1 MQNQTFTGHQPIP
14 LRDFFYKLLNG
25 AAQGILIGVLPAAVM
40 KYIIHFSGIENTAL
54 GSDFSSILT
63 FFTSLTPFLIG
74 MSVALQFN
82 MKNLDIG
89 VVGIATMVSSSAVR
103 WRVLAPGNQ
112 HPISGESLTAPTRL
126 FVTDGTGDIIN
137 AILVAGLAVGAIWLV
152 SRYLNGFG
160 ALAIILSPILIGG
173 GVGLIGE
180 VMAPWVAQLTTAT
193 GHGVDWLTNLAPL
206 PMAILI
212 AMVFAILIITPISTV
227 GIGLAIGL
235 HGLAAGAAGMG
246 VVATTIILLINSWPV
261 NKKGTTVAIGLGA
274 MNLMMPAVFSK
285 PITMLS
291 SLLTAALSAVSVV
304 IFNIQGTPTSAG
316 FGYIGLVSPIQ
327 SLSPDSNLSS
337 PMITHFITPW
347 VAILAWVVIP
357 VLAGLLSQFIFSR
370 WLKLYQPSD
379 LQHDLA

>member
-1 MQNQTFTGHQPIP
+1 MQNQTFTGHQKIP
-14 LRDFFYKLLNG
+14 LRDFLYKLLNG

-54 GSDFSSILT
+54 GADFSSILT

-103 WRVLAPGNQ
+103 WRVLSPGGM
-112 HPISGESLTAPTRL
+112 HPLTDEKLTEPTRI
-126 FVTDGTGDIIN
+126 FVTDGAGDIIN
-137 AILVAGLAVGAIWLV
+137 AILVAGIAVGAIWLV

-173 GVGLIGE
+173 GIGLLGE
-180 VMAPWVAQLTTAT
+180 VLAPWVALLTTAT

-212 AMVFAILIITPISTV
+212 AMAFAILIITPISTV

-246 VVATTIILLINSWPV
+246 VVATTIMLLINSWQV
-261 NKKGTTVAIGLGA
+261 NKKGTTIAIGLGA
-274 MNLMMPAVFSK
+274 MNLMMPAVFAK
-285 PITMLS
+285 PITMVA
-291 SLLTAALSAVSVV
+291 SLFTAAVSAVPVV
-304 IFNIQGTPTSAG
+304 LFNIQGTPTSAG

-327 SLSPDSNLSS
+327 SMSPDSNASS
-337 PMITHFITPW
+337 PLITHFISPG
-347 VAILAWVVIP
+347 VALVAWVVVP
-357 VLAGLLSQFIFSR
+357 VIAGLLAQLIFSK

-379 LQHDLA
+379 LKHDLA